1 MKKYNILWTKQAALD
16 LEEIYEYIYLDKP
29 NTAQKILNKIKTS
42 CTTLK
47 SNPEKNRIIPE
58 IREIGLLDYR
68 ELIVAPYRILY
79 KLTKNEIYIFA
90 VVDGRRDMESFLFN
104 RIIRS

>member
-29 NTAQKILNKIKTS
+29 DTAQKILNKIKTS
-42 CTTLK
+42 CITLK
-47 SNPEKNRIIPE
+47 NNPEKNRIIPD
-58 IREIGLLDYR
+58 IREIGLLDFR